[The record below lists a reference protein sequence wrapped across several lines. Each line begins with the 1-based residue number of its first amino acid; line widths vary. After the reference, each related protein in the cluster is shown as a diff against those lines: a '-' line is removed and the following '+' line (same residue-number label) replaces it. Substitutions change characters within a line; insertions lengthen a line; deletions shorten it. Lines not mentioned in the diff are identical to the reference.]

1 MIIEI
6 NELDYMG
13 FHLEYVKNTGWKIVM
28 KDVEFLFPTMQ
39 DAQRACR
46 QFRDIV
52 KENRGKVIIPGVAG
66 MNKM

>member
-1 MIIEI
+1 MIIEVT
-6 NELDYMG
+6 ELDYMG
-13 FHLEYVKNTGWKIVM
+13 FHLEYVKSKGWKIVM

-52 KENRGKVIIPGVAG
+52 KENRGTVVIPGVVG
-66 MNKM
+66 

>member
-13 FHLEYVKNTGWKIVM
+13 FHLEHVKSKGWKIVM
-28 KDVEFLFPTMQ
+28 HGVEFLFPTMQ
-39 DAQRACR
+39 DAQMACR

-52 KENRGKVIIPGVAG
+52 KANRGKVIVPGV
-66 MNKM
+66 NIRED

>member
-6 NELDYMG
+6 NELDFMG

-39 DAQRACR
+39 DAQMACK

-52 KENRGKVIIPGVAG
+52 KENRGKVIVPGVAG
-66 MNKM
+66 DNK

>member
-6 NELDYMG
+6 TELDYFG
-13 FHLEYVKNTGWKIVM
+13 FHLEHVKSKGWKIVM

-52 KENRGKVIIPGVAG
+52 KDNRGKTIIPGVVG